1 MVISEGR
8 SIPCYHDCVAKGGS
22 PPCGRSRL
30 SVHRAAATPSHRLAS
45 VRSWPLPRTGVV
57 SATPSIR
64 YYPRRSHM
72 TSITA
77 DRLVDH
83 DLTRLT
89 DAAQALPADPRPEL
103 LAEFREHITASRAE
117 TGAGEAAV
125 RTMLDRLGGTL
136 IVPGGPGLARTTPRV
151 LATRCRGWCWCGS
164 RGWPGRCAVSS
175 NQRRST
181 GRRQQARGEFVG
193 EGGWRV
199 GFASAYSRLSRS
211 TGVTTSDLRQPG
223 SAIGTLDSRHRSDR
237 IWPRRVCDQPI
248 CVPISPRW
256 AQPSRDA

>member
-1 MVISEGR
+1 M
-8 SIPCYHDCVAKGGS
+8 
-22 PPCGRSRL
+22 

-57 SATPSIR
+57 SVTPSIR

-103 LAEFREHITASRAE
+103 LAEFREHITASSAE

-164 RGWPGRCAVSS
+164 RGWPGRCALSVPTNAGAPGAVNRRAESS
-175 NQRRST
+175 SVK
-181 GRRQQARGEFVG
+181 VG
-193 EGGWRV
+193 GVW
-199 GFASAYSRLSRS
+199 AS
-211 TGVTTSDLRQPG
+211 
-223 SAIGTLDSRHRSDR
+223 
-237 IWPRRVCDQPI
+237 PRRTRGCHAP
-248 CVPISPRW
+248 PG
-256 AQPSRDA
+256 